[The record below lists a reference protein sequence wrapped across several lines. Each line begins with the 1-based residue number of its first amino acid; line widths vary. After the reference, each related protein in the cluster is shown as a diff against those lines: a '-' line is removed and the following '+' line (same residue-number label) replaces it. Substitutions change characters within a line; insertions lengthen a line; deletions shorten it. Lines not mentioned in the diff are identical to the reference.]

1 MAKRTRI
8 DVLMVER
15 GLAPTREKAQALL
28 MAGSVT
34 VDGRAVSKP
43 GTAVAAEAGVDV
55 RAPLQYVGRGGD
67 KMAGALDA
75 LRGSTRRGPSCWTS
89 GRRRAGS
96 RTACCSVG
104 PRAVY
109 DIDVG
114 RGQLAH
120 KLLIDPRVDSY
131 EGVNA
136 RHDFPLP
143 EPVDMA
149 VADVSFI
156 SLRLVL
162 PQMAAHLRPGGRML
176 VLVKPQFE
184 AERGAVGRGGIVRDG
199 KTHATVLG
207 DFVQWAIG
215 QGHRL
220 RGVTPSPITGTE
232 GNREF
237 FVLLEAGESPAEADA
252 D

>member
-34 VDGRAVSKP
+34 VDGRPVSKP

-75 LRGSTRRGPSCWTS
+75 FGIDPVGAVVLDVGASTGGFTDCLLQRGAAR
-89 GRRRAGS
+89 
-96 RTACCSVG
+96 
-104 PRAVY
+104 VY

-120 KLLIDPRVDSY
+120 KLLMDPRVDSY

-136 RHDFPLP
+136 RHEFPLP

-199 KTHATVLG
+199 RTHATVLG

-237 FVLLEAGESPAEADA
+237 FVLLEAGESPADA

>member
-1 MAKRTRI
+1 MTTKRRRI

-34 VDGRAVSKP
+34 VDGRTITKP
-43 GTAVAAEAGVDV
+43 GSTVPAEAQVDV

-75 LRGSTRRGPSCWTS
+75 LGLDPAGAVVLDVGASTGGFTDCLLQRGAAR
-89 GRRRAGS
+89 
-96 RTACCSVG
+96 VY
-104 PRAVY
+104 AV
-109 DIDVG
+109 DVG

-120 KLLIDPRVDSY
+120 KLRQDPRVTTQ

-136 RHDFPLP
+136 RNPFPLP

-156 SLRLVL
+156 SLRLVV

-184 AERGAVGRGGIVRDG
+184 AERSAVGRGGIVREP
-199 KTHATVLG
+199 KTHAAVVG
-207 DFVQWAIG
+207 GFVQWAIG
-215 QGHRL
+215 EGHRL
-220 RGVTPSPITGTE
+220 RGIVPSPITGTD

-237 FVLLEAGESPAEADA
+237 FVLLEVV
-252 D
+252 

>member
-1 MAKRTRI
+1 MTAKRRRI

-34 VDGRAVSKP
+34 VDGRTVTKP
-43 GTAVAAEAGVDV
+43 GSTVPAEAQVDV

-75 LRGSTRRGPSCWTS
+75 LGLDPAGAVVLDVGASTGGFTDCLLQWGAAR
-89 GRRRAGS
+89 
-96 RTACCSVG
+96 VY
-104 PRAVY
+104 AV
-109 DIDVG
+109 DVG

-120 KLLIDPRVDSY
+120 KLRQDPLVTTQ

-136 RHDFPLP
+136 RNPFPLP

-156 SLRLVL
+156 SLRLVV

-184 AERGAVGRGGIVRDG
+184 AERSAVGRGGIVREP
-199 KTHATVLG
+199 KTHAAVVGGL
-207 DFVQWAIG
+207 VQWAIG

-220 RGVTPSPITGTE
+220 RGIVPSPITGTD

-237 FVLLEAGESPAEADA
+237 FVLLEVV
-252 D
+252 

>member
-43 GTAVAAEAGVDV
+43 GTAVASEASVDV

-75 LRGSTRRGPSCWTS
+75 LGLDPAGAVVLDVGASTGGFTDCLLQRGAAR
-89 GRRRAGS
+89 
-96 RTACCSVG
+96 
-104 PRAVY
+104 VY

-120 KLLIDPRVDSY
+120 KLLIDPRVDSS

-136 RHDFPLP
+136 RNEFPLP
-143 EPVDMA
+143 EPVDLA

-199 KTHATVLG
+199 RTHATVLG
-207 DFVQWAIG
+207 DFVQWSIG

-252 D
+252 H

>member
-34 VDGRAVSKP
+34 VDGRPVSKP

-75 LRGSTRRGPSCWTS
+75 FRIDPAGAVVLDVGASTGGFTDCLLQRGAVR
-89 GRRRAGS
+89 
-96 RTACCSVG
+96 
-104 PRAVY
+104 VY

-143 EPVDMA
+143 EPVDLA

-162 PQMAAHLRPGGRML
+162 PQMAAHLRLGGRML

-199 KTHATVLG
+199 RTHATVLG

-237 FVLLEAGESPAEADA
+237 FVLLEAGESPAAADA
-252 D
+252 Q

>member
-43 GTAVAAEAGVDV
+43 GTAVAAEASVDV
-55 RAPLQYVGRGGD
+55 RALLQYVGRGGD

-75 LRGSTRRGPSCWTS
+75 FGIDPAGAVVLDVGASTGGFTDCLLQRGAAR
-89 GRRRAGS
+89 
-96 RTACCSVG
+96 
-104 PRAVY
+104 VY

-136 RHDFPLP
+136 RHEFPLP
-143 EPVDMA
+143 EPVDLA

-162 PQMAAHLRPGGRML
+162 PRMAAHLRPGGRML

-199 KTHATVLG
+199 RTHAKVLG

-237 FVLLEAGESPAEADA
+237 FVLLEAGESPAAADA
-252 D
+252 Q

>member
-1 MAKRTRI
+1 MTTKRRRI

-34 VDGRAVSKP
+34 VDGQPVTKP
-43 GTAVAAEAGVDV
+43 GTAVAAEASVDV
-55 RAPLQYVGRGGD
+55 RAPLQFVGRGGD

-75 LRGSTRRGPSCWTS
+75 LGLDPAGAVALDVGASTGGFTDCLLQRGASH
-89 GRRRAGS
+89 
-96 RTACCSVG
+96 
-104 PRAVY
+104 VY
-109 DIDVG
+109 AIDVG

-120 KLLIDPRVDSY
+120 KLRQDERVTAQ
-131 EGVNA
+131 EGINA
-136 RHDFPLP
+136 RNPFTLP
-143 EPVDMA
+143 ELVDIA

-162 PQMAAHLRPGGRML
+162 PQMAAHLRSGGRML

-184 AERGAVGRGGIVRDG
+184 ADRASVGRGGIVREP
-199 KTHATVLG
+199 KTHAEVIGGFT
-207 DFVQWAIG
+207 QWAIG

-220 RGVTPSPITGTE
+220 RGIAPSPITGTD

-237 FVLLEAGESPAEADA
+237 FVLLETV
-252 D
+252 

>member
-43 GTAVAAEAGVDV
+43 GTAVASEASVDV

-75 LRGSTRRGPSCWTS
+75 LGLDPAGAVVLDVGASTGGFTDCLLQRGAAR
-89 GRRRAGS
+89 
-96 RTACCSVG
+96 
-104 PRAVY
+104 VY

-120 KLLIDPRVDSY
+120 KLLQDPRVDSY

-136 RHDFPLP
+136 RHEYPLP

-199 KTHATVLG
+199 RTHATVLG

-237 FVLLEAGESPAEADA
+237 FVLLEAGDSPAEADA

>member
-43 GTAVAAEAGVDV
+43 GTAVAAEASVDV

-75 LRGSTRRGPSCWTS
+75 FGIDPAGAVVLDVGASTGGFTDCLLQRGAAR
-89 GRRRAGS
+89 
-96 RTACCSVG
+96 
-104 PRAVY
+104 VY

-136 RHDFPLP
+136 RHEFPLP

-162 PQMAAHLRPGGRML
+162 PQMAAHLRHGGRML

-199 KTHATVLG
+199 RTHATVLG

-237 FVLLEAGESPAEADA
+237 FVLLEAGESPADADA

>member
-1 MAKRTRI
+1 MAAQRRRI

-34 VDGRAVSKP
+34 VDGRAVTKP
-43 GTAVAAEAGVDV
+43 GTAVAAEASVDV
-55 RAPLQYVGRGGD
+55 RAPLQYVGRGGQ

-75 LRGSTRRGPSCWTS
+75 LGIDPAGAVALDVGASTGGFSDCLLQRGCVR
-89 GRRRAGS
+89 
-96 RTACCSVG
+96 
-104 PRAVY
+104 VY
-109 DIDVG
+109 AIDVG

-120 KLLIDPRVDSY
+120 KLRQDPRVDSY

-136 RHDFPLP
+136 RHHFPLP
-143 EPVDMA
+143 EQVDLA

-220 RGVTPSPITGTE
+220 RGVTPSPITGSD

-237 FVLLEAGESPAEADA
+237 FVLLEANQRPADLDA
-252 D
+252 Q

>member
-1 MAKRTRI
+1 MTTKRRRI

-34 VDGRAVSKP
+34 VDGQPVTKP
-43 GTAVAAEAGVDV
+43 GSTVAADSSVDV

-75 LRGSTRRGPSCWTS
+75 LGLDPAGAVVLDVGASTGGFTDCLLQRGATR
-89 GRRRAGS
+89 AY
-96 RTACCSVG
+96 A
-104 PRAVY
+104 
-109 DIDVG
+109 IDVG

-120 KLLIDPRVDSY
+120 GLQLDPRVTSQ

-136 RHDFPLP
+136 RNPFPLP
-143 EPVDMA
+143 ELVDLA

-162 PQMAAHLRPGGRML
+162 PQMAAHLRPDGRML

-184 AERGAVGRGGIVRDG
+184 AERGAVGRGGIVRDA
-199 KTHATVLG
+199 KTHAAVVGGLA
-207 DFVQWAIG
+207 QWAIG

-220 RGVTPSPITGTE
+220 RGIVPSPITGTE

-237 FVLLEAGESPAEADA
+237 FVLLEKADA
-252 D
+252 AAVPSAK

>member
-34 VDGRAVSKP
+34 VDGRPVSKP

-75 LRGSTRRGPSCWTS
+75 FRIDPAGAVVLDVGASTGGFTDCLLQRGAAR
-89 GRRRAGS
+89 
-96 RTACCSVG
+96 
-104 PRAVY
+104 VY

-199 KTHATVLG
+199 RTHATVLG

-252 D
+252 Q

>member
-34 VDGRAVSKP
+34 VDGRPVSKP
-43 GTAVAAEAGVDV
+43 GTAVASEASVDV

-67 KMAGALDA
+67 KMAGALDVLGLDPA
-75 LRGSTRRGPSCWTS
+75 GAVVLDVGASTGGFTDCLLQRGAAR
-89 GRRRAGS
+89 
-96 RTACCSVG
+96 
-104 PRAVY
+104 VY

-136 RHDFPLP
+136 RHAFPLP

-199 KTHATVLG
+199 RTHAKVLG

-252 D
+252 H

>member
-34 VDGRAVSKP
+34 VDGRPVSKP
-43 GTAVAAEAGVDV
+43 GTAVAAEASVDV

-75 LRGSTRRGPSCWTS
+75 FGIDPVGAVVLDVGASTGGFTDCLLQRGAAR
-89 GRRRAGS
+89 
-96 RTACCSVG
+96 
-104 PRAVY
+104 VY

-120 KLLIDPRVDSY
+120 KLLTDPRVDSY

-199 KTHATVLG
+199 RTHATVLG

-237 FVLLEAGESPAEADA
+237 FVLLEAGESPAKAEAQ
-252 D
+252 

>member
-1 MAKRTRI
+1 M
-8 DVLMVER
+8 
-15 GLAPTREKAQALL
+15 
-28 MAGSVT
+28 
-34 VDGRAVSKP
+34 
-43 GTAVAAEAGVDV
+43 AAEAGVDV

-75 LRGSTRRGPSCWTS
+75 FGLDPAGAVVLDVGASTGGFTDCLLQRGAAR
-89 GRRRAGS
+89 
-96 RTACCSVG
+96 
-104 PRAVY
+104 VY

>member
-1 MAKRTRI
+1 MTTKRRRI

-34 VDGRAVSKP
+34 VDGQPVTKP
-43 GTAVAAEAGVDV
+43 GTSIAAEASVDV
-55 RAPLQYVGRGGD
+55 RTPLQYVGRGGD

-75 LRGSTRRGPSCWTS
+75 LGVDP
-89 GRRRAGS
+89 A
-96 RTACCSVG
+96 
-104 PRAVY
+104 RAVVLDVGASTGGFTDCLLQRGAARVY
-109 DIDVG
+109 AIDVG

-120 KLLIDPRVDSY
+120 KLRMDPRVTAQ

-136 RHDFPLP
+136 RNPFPLP
-143 EPVDMA
+143 EQVDMA

-162 PQMAAHLRPGGRML
+162 PQIAAHLRPGGLML

-184 AERGAVGRGGIVRDG
+184 ADRAAVGRGGIVRDPR
-199 KTHATVLG
+199 THAAVVG
-207 DFVQWAIG
+207 SVVQWAIG
-215 QGHRL
+215 KGHRL
-220 RGVTPSPITGTE
+220 RGMTPSPITGTD

-237 FVLLEAGESPAEADA
+237 FVLLETV
-252 D
+252 

>member
-34 VDGRAVSKP
+34 VDGRPVSKP
-43 GTAVAAEAGVDV
+43 GTAVAAEASVDV

-75 LRGSTRRGPSCWTS
+75 FRIDPAGAVVLDVGASTGGFTDCLLQRGAAR
-89 GRRRAGS
+89 
-96 RTACCSVG
+96 
-104 PRAVY
+104 VY

-120 KLLIDPRVDSY
+120 KLLMDPRVDSY

-199 KTHATVLG
+199 RTHATVLG

-252 D
+252 H

>member
-34 VDGRAVSKP
+34 VDGRAVTKP
-43 GTAVAAEAGVDV
+43 GTAVATEAGVDV

-75 LRGSTRRGPSCWTS
+75 FGIDPAGAVVLDVGASTGGFTDCLLQRGAAR
-89 GRRRAGS
+89 
-96 RTACCSVG
+96 
-104 PRAVY
+104 VY

-120 KLLIDPRVDSY
+120 KLQMDPRVDSY

-199 KTHATVLG
+199 RTHATVLG